1 MSMATTRRLAATALA
16 GIATAALLGTG
27 TANASIIS
35 PDGMRIAAY
44 ENSLKNSTEP
54 EAAATLQQFDA
65 LTHDKKVKFLN
76 YSEDPENLK
85 ALLQEVADVP
95 EAGTSVHQLVNLKD
109 GDVQIEADS
118 EATFKPDDAEAAA
131 VAARGKLSRGWWETT
146 YSVKQ
151 KILGVTVTKLSLWVN
166 YYTDGSKITK
176 VDHADCGKRNYNA
189 AVSIGHSV
197 PKAQLASGTAIGEVI
212 WEGSIIYKGFG
223 IEIDKRHQVKANAYG
238 FKSGYLKNI

>member
-1 MSMATTRRLAATALA
+1 MSMATTRRLATTAFVGLA
-16 GIATAALLGTG
+16 AAALLGTG

-35 PDGMRIAAY
+35 GDGMRIASY

-54 EAAATLQQFDA
+54 EAAATLKEFDA
-65 LTHDKKVKFLN
+65 LAHDKKIKFLD
-76 YSEDPENLK
+76 YTEDPENLK
-85 ALLQEVADVP
+85 ALLQEAADVP
-95 EAGTSVHQLVNLKD
+95 EAGKSVHSLVNLKD
-109 GDVQIEADS
+109 GDVQIQADS
-118 EATFKPDDAEAAA
+118 DATFKPDADVDG
-131 VAARGKLSRGWWETT
+131 VAAGGKLSRGWWETT

-166 YYTDGSKITK
+166 YYTNGSSITK
-176 VDHADCGKRNYNA
+176 VDHADCAKRNYNA

-212 WEGSIIYKGFG
+212 WEGSIIYRGFG

>member
-1 MSMATTRRLAATALA
+1 MATTRRRTAVVLA
-16 GIATAALLGTG
+16 GLATAALLGTG
-27 TANASIIS
+27 TANASIIA
-35 PDGMRIAAY
+35 PDALRIASY

-54 EAAATLQQFDA
+54 EAAATLKQFDA
-65 LTHDKKVKFLN
+65 LAHDKKVKFLD
-76 YSEDPENLK
+76 YTEDPENLK
-85 ALLQEVADVP
+85 ALLQEAADVP
-95 EAGTSVHQLVNLKD
+95 EAGTTVHSLVNLKG

-118 EATFKPDDAEAAA
+118 DATFKPDDTDAAA
-131 VAARGKLSRGWWETT
+131 VAARGKLSRGWWDTT

-151 KILGVTVTKLSLWVN
+151 KIFGVTVTKLSLWVN

-189 AVSIGHSV
+189 AVSIGHGV

-212 WEGSIIYKGFG
+212 WEGSIIYRGFG
-223 IEIDKRHQVKANAYG
+223 IEIDKRHQVKADAYG